1 MLLLLLVLFSK
12 SRRHCAF
19 LRTNTCNTLGTSV
32 ILHNDH
38 HANKYVRAQHCQRCI
53 AAVQPDVSSRR
64 EAVFH
69 CIRGMF
75 TVLMF

>member
-1 MLLLLLVLFSK
+1 M
-12 SRRHCAF
+12 
-19 LRTNTCNTLGTSV
+19 TIMITSV
-32 ILHNDH
+32 S
-38 HANKYVRAQHCQRCI
+38 VRSIAVCI

-75 TVLMF
+75 TVLAL